1 MDTESV
7 GQSDHLWFRCIYD
20 SLFLYRT
27 QCRFDADF
35 TCSYLLADTV
45 GRHSCFC
52 CFLGFGTADSPSDRQ
67 ECEILGGMSLGV
79 TLKTYKQ
86 AGLQTQNML
95 SLCQIYGL
103 LDVYD
108 DTGYK

>member
-1 MDTESV
+1 
-7 GQSDHLWFRCIYD
+7 
-20 SLFLYRT
+20 
-27 QCRFDADF
+27 
-35 TCSYLLADTV
+35 
-45 GRHSCFC
+45 
-52 CFLGFGTADSPSDRQ
+52 
-67 ECEILGGMSLGV
+67 MSLGV

-95 SLCQIYGL
+95 SLCQIYCL